1 MHLRFFTLWRI
12 CSHSYILCCEKQWQ
26 ITPFLLHA
34 PGDLYQLSQLMKSVL
49 FLLSSQWNL
58 LILLFIFLAVLLFI
72 FFNLYL
78 RRPELHMILI
88 MQVYQKFCQ
97 LHWSKLP
104 LLLFFFFSFFFL
116 FFFFFTLLSLF
127 LCPAC
132 RLFLPAPFPNHI
144 FWISTVDSREFHS
157 PILWRLTILCLPHNP
172 HSWSVIYPCSVHML
186 RSSLSR
192 WQISS
197 FSTYLLEIPMASS
210 GEVSKDV
217 WGRVSPVKTALI
229 SLCCIYGCID

>member
-116 FFFFFTLLSLF
+116 FFFLFYLTFLISL
-127 LCPAC
+127 P
-132 RLFLPAPFPNHI
+132 
-144 FWISTVDSREFHS
+144 
-157 PILWRLTILCLPHNP
+157 CL
-172 HSWSVIYPCSVHML
+172 
-186 RSSLSR
+186 
-192 WQISS
+192 SS
-197 FSTYLLEIPMASS
+197 FSTSTFSKPHLLDKHS
-210 GEVSKDV
+210 G
-217 WGRVSPVKTALI
+217 
-229 SLCCIYGCID
+229 